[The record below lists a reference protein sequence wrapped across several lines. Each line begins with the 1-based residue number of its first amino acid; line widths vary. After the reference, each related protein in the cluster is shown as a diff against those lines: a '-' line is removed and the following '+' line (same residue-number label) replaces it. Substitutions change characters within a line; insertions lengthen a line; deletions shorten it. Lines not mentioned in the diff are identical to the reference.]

1 MHRKPCF
8 RRSGIAFAL
17 ILAGCSTEAGRQ
29 AQQPG
34 ATRQAWEQFKACAQR
49 VIDKPEY
56 AALQV
61 HTVNLDTMQP
71 TTTQLTDETIPSE
84 QDARLFAARFDDVNP
99 CRESLPDGRFDAPTG
114 FGPSSG
120 RSIHSIRR
128 DRHAY
133 R

>member
-1 MHRKPCF
+1 VHRKPCF

-61 HTVNLDTMQP
+61 HTVNLDTM
-71 TTTQLTDETIPSE
+71 
-84 QDARLFAARFDDVNP
+84 
-99 CRESLPDGRFDAPTG
+99 
-114 FGPSSG
+114 
-120 RSIHSIRR
+120 
-128 DRHAY
+128 
-133 R
+133 